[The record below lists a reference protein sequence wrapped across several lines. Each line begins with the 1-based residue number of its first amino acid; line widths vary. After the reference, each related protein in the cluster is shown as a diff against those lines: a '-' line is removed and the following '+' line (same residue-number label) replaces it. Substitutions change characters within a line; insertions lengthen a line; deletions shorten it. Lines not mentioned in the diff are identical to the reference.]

1 MRLSIR
7 FRCQSVGQEALIK
20 GSFGVPYRQ
29 HPFDTAV
36 RRCLTRVFPYG
47 IPGKFADGQMD
58 RSFGGFVFI
67 GQMAWLGAVC
77 FCWSR
82 ADVVGHLIEEVG
94 IMLEVGCLFEALR
107 KALGAL
113 VEQKLSD
120 VVTL

>member
-1 MRLSIR
+1 M
-7 FRCQSVGQEALIK
+7 IK

-47 IPGKFADGQMD
+47 IPGKFADGQN
-58 RSFGGFVFI
+58 GPFVRRIRFH
-67 GQMAWLGAVC
+67 
-77 FCWSR
+77 R
-82 ADVVGHLIEEVG
+82 ADGMVRRRLLLLEPGDVVGHLIEEVG